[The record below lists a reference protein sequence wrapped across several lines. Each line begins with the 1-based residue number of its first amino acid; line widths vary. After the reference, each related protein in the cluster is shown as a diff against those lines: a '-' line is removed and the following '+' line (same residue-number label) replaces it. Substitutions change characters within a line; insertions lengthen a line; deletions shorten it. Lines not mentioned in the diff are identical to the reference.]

1 MVIVSPM
8 LALHSYQ
15 IINAQKDLL
24 LMIMEV
30 ALAELTLKFIQN
42 LVQPEIT

>member
-8 LALHSYQ
+8 LVLHSYQ

-42 LVQPEIT
+42 LVQLEIT